1 MSKMVQFFTRCYYT
15 HASIGLEEDM
25 NTFCSFVIKGFR
37 VEKITRYEKPDR
49 ESFPCMLYE
58 MEVSDEVYD
67 NIKNIVNSFVERK
80 EELHYSK
87 FGVVASIFQIPIRFK
102 NSYFCSQFVAEV
114 LNESHATYLKKECE
128 LYHPKDFE
136 FLQGVKKV
144 FQGNITGFMKK
155 YEIAPAF

>member
-58 MEVSDEVYD
+58 MEVSDEVTT
-67 NIKNIVNSFVERK
+67 ILRI
-80 EELHYSK
+80 
-87 FGVVASIFQIPIRFK
+87 
-102 NSYFCSQFVAEV
+102 
-114 LNESHATYLKKECE
+114 
-128 LYHPKDFE
+128 
-136 FLQGVKKV
+136 
-144 FQGNITGFMKK
+144 
-155 YEIAPAF
+155 